1 MSTDRL
7 FSSRREEGLPVSS
20 TVKVPSFDEMMSPTL
35 EALKNSGGSATNQE
49 LLAQVTQLMNLPDDV
64 QSLPHGDGPRTEVE
78 YRLLWARTYLRKVGA
93 IESSERG
100 VWSITPIGRALTA
113 AHMKSIVVQVRD
125 MSRKHAAAEVN
136 ENVPEIPDQGQ
147 ADDGWRDQLLVLL
160 QAMPPDAFERLSQR
174 ILRESGFIK
183 VEVKGKSGDGGIDGI
198 GVLRVN
204 LLSFQV
210 FFQCKRYKDSV
221 SAGAIRDFRGAMVGR
236 TDKGLFIT
244 TGRFTPDAKREATR
258 DGAPQIELIDGEQLC
273 ELLKNL
279 NLGLKTEMVEHVS
292 VVPEVFKEFELAK

>member
-1 MSTDRL
+1 MAQ
-7 FSSRREEGLPVSS
+7 SR
-20 TVKVPSFDEMMSPTL
+20 KVPTFDEMIWPTL
-35 EALKNSGGSATNQE
+35 QALKNTDGAASNQE
-49 LLAQVTQLMNLPDDV
+49 LLARVIQILNLPDEV
-64 QSLPHGDGPRTEVE
+64 QNAPHGDGPRTEIE

-93 IESSERG
+93 IKSSERG
-100 VWSITPIGRALTA
+100 VWSITPVGRALTESD
-113 AHMKSIVVQVRD
+113 MKPIIAKVREMGRKGRPQPD
-125 MSRKHAAAEVN
+125 HSAPESDSRELSDETWQDH
-136 ENVPEIPDQGQ
+136 
-147 ADDGWRDQLLVLL
+147 LLSVL
-160 QAMPPDAFERLSQR
+160 QAMRPDAFERLAQR
-174 ILRESGFIK
+174 ILRESGFTK

-244 TGRFTPDAKREATR
+244 TGRFTPEAKREATR

-273 ELLKNL
+273 ELLKTL
-279 NLGLKTEMVEHVS
+279 KLGLKTEMVENVT
-292 VVPEVFKEFELAK
+292 VIPDAFKEFES

>member
-1 MSTDRL
+1 
-7 FSSRREEGLPVSS
+7 VSS
-20 TVKVPSFDEMMSPTL
+20 SAKVPSFDEMMWPTL
-35 EALKNSGGSATNQE
+35 EALKNSGGSAYNQE
-49 LLAQVTQLMNLPDDV
+49 VLAHVTQLMNLPDEV
-64 QSLPHGDGPRTEVE
+64 QSLAHGDGPRTEVE

-93 IESSERG
+93 IDSSERG
-100 VWSITPIGRALTA
+100 VWSITPVGRALTA
-113 AHMKSIVVQVRD
+113 AHMKSIVVQVRE
-125 MSRKHAAAEVN
+125 MSRKHAAAPEVN
-136 ENVPEIPDQGQ
+136 ENAPEIPDQEQ
-147 ADDGWRDQLLVLL
+147 SDDGWRDQLLLLL

-204 LLSFQV
+204 LLFFQV

-279 NLGLKTEMVEHVS
+279 NLGLKTAMVEHVS

>member
-1 MSTDRL
+1 M
-7 FSSRREEGLPVSS
+7 G
-20 TVKVPSFDEMMSPTL
+20 
-35 EALKNSGGSATNQE
+35 
-49 LLAQVTQLMNLPDDV
+49 
-64 QSLPHGDGPRTEVE
+64 
-78 YRLLWARTYLRKVGA
+78 
-93 IESSERG
+93 
-100 VWSITPIGRALTA
+100 
-113 AHMKSIVVQVRD
+113 
-125 MSRKHAAAEVN
+125 RKHPTPKLH
-136 ENVPEIPDQGQ
+136 ENTPENSLDQEQ
-147 ADDGWRDQLLVLL
+147 PDDGWRDQLLSLL

-204 LLSFQV
+204 LVSFQV

-221 SAGAIRDFRGAMVGR
+221 SASAIRDFRGAMVGR

-273 ELLKNL
+273 ELLKSL
-279 NLGLKTEMVEHVS
+279 NLGLKTEMIEHVT
-292 VVPEVFKEFELAK
+292 VVPEVFREFDLMR

>member
-1 MSTDRL
+1 MS
-7 FSSRREEGLPVSS
+7 SI
-20 TVKVPSFDEMMSPTL
+20 VKVPSFDELMWPTL
-35 EALKNSGGSATNQE
+35 EALKKSGGSASNQE
-49 LLAQVTQLMNLPDDV
+49 LLTQVIQIMNLPDEV
-64 QSLPHGDGPRTEVE
+64 QNLPHGNGPRTEVE
-78 YRLLWARTYLRKVGA
+78 YRLLWARTYLKKVGA

-100 VWSITPIGRALTA
+100 IWSITPSGRSVTA
-113 AHMKSIVVQVRD
+113 AEIKSIVVRVRE
-125 MSRKHAAAEVN
+125 MSRKPSVPVN
-136 ENVPEIPDQGQ
+136 QDATEIPDQGS
-147 ADDGWRDQLLVLL
+147 ADESWRDQLLLIL

-198 GVLRVN
+198 GVLRIN

-210 FFQCKRYKDSV
+210 FFQCKRYKDNV
-221 SAGAIRDFRGAMVGR
+221 GAGAIRDFRGAMVGR

-273 ELLKNL
+273 ELLKSL

-292 VVPEVFKEFELAK
+292 VVPEVFREFDLAK

>member
-1 MSTDRL
+1 MATSKK
-7 FSSRREEGLPVSS
+7 LP
-20 TVKVPSFDEMMSPTL
+20 TFDEMMWPTL
-35 EALKNSGGSATNQE
+35 ETLKQTGGSASNQE
-49 LLAQVTQLMNLPDDV
+49 LLTRVLQLMAIPEEIEN
-64 QSLPHGDGPRTEVE
+64 LPHGDGPRTEVD

-93 IESSERG
+93 IQNSERG
-100 VWSITPIGRALTA
+100 VWSITAAGRVLTEA
-113 AHMKSIVVQVRD
+113 EVKKIVAQVRAMD
-125 MSRKHAAAEVN
+125 RKPHTDSEQPPAERL
-136 ENVPEIPDQGQ
+136 EEDQPAQ
-147 ADDGWRDQLLVLL
+147 RWQDELLSIL
-160 QAMPPDAFERLSQR
+160 QSMPPDAFERLAQR

-273 ELLKNL
+273 ELLKDL
-279 NLGLKTEMVEHVS
+279 KLGLKTEMVEHVS
-292 VVPEVFKEFELAK
+292 VVSDVFKEFESSK